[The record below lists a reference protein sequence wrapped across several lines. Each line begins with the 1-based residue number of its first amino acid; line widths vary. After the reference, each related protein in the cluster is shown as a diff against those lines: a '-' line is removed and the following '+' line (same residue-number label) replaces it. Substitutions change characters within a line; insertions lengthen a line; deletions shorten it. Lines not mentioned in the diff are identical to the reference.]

1 MVDAQ
6 LTDLY
11 GTVVAVQANF
21 YQVRLDSP
29 VIGDNL
35 LYDEYILCLS
45 VSLFVPNKRQN
56 G

>member
-21 YQVRLDSP
+21 YQVRLDSAVMGESSLYP
-29 VIGDNL
+29 SRSLAKNWSIGD
-35 LYDEYILCLS
+35 
-45 VSLFVPNKRQN
+45 
-56 G
+56 GW